1 MKHFITLSI
10 CLFLLIGCKPR
21 QMKTDADFVTF
32 SNPLNLSYR
41 FGLENPSRREAADP
55 TVIWYED
62 RYFLF
67 ASKSGGYW
75 HSQDLLNW
83 IFIETNQIPT
93 EEYAPTAIVIG
104 ETVYFLA
111 SSNEKSTIYK
121 SNDPLSGEW
130 SVAVEELEI
139 PVWDPAFFVDEDG
152 RLYMFWGC
160 SDVNPIFG
168 VEIVWGKG
176 Y

>member
-1 MKHFITLSI
+1 M
-10 CLFLLIGCKPR
+10 
-21 QMKTDADFVTF
+21 
-32 SNPLNLSYR
+32 
-41 FGLENPSRREAADP
+41 
-55 TVIWYED
+55 
-62 RYFLF
+62 
-67 ASKSGGYW
+67 
-75 HSQDLLNW
+75 
-83 IFIETNQIPT
+83 
-93 EEYAPTAIVIG
+93 IG